1 MSGRSWLALIVFS
14 IVLLIVAL
22 CIHPV
27 RAHDHNRPELNEW
40 MAKLH
45 SKGGAWCCNGDDN
58 DPIDDV
64 DNKAKGGGFR
74 VKYQGKWYDVPPEAI
89 VEGPN
94 KSGGP
99 ILWMYKGWGD
109 VKPRCFMAGPLT

>member
-1 MSGRSWLALIVFS
+1 MSGRSWLALIGIS
-14 IVLLIVAL
+14 IVLLIAAL
-22 CIHPV
+22 CVHPV

-45 SKGGAWCCNGDDN
+45 SKGGAWCCNGSDN
-58 DPIDDV
+58 DPIDDWETT
-64 DNKAKGGGFR
+64 KSGYR
-74 VKYQGKWYDVPPEAI
+74 VKYGGNWYDVPPEAI

-99 ILWMYKGWGD
+99 LLWMYKGWGD
-109 VKPRCFMAGPLT
+109 VKPRCFMPGSMT